1 MSVKKKVKCLV
12 SRLLV
17 ALGLKSAE
25 SCKAP
30 PLAASEVKKP
40 VAAVKKAAAARKPKA
55 K

>member
-30 PLAASEVKKP
+30 PLETAGAKKS
-40 VAAVKKAAAARKPKA
+40 VAAAKKAAGARKPKA